1 MQGNPPA
8 LISKPVM
15 RQLSV
20 HELQTLME
28 ATPEARPRLL
38 DVREPW
44 EFDLARIDGSDL
56 IPMQAIPNQVEQLD
70 RTHPTVVICH
80 HGTRSLQVVAFLER
94 LGFENLHNLR
104 GGIDAWARQVD
115 PSVPLY

>member
-1 MQGNPPA
+1 
-8 LISKPVM
+8 M

-20 HELQTLME
+20 QDLHAMLTGDSN
-28 ATPEARPRLL
+28 AKPRLL

-44 EFDLARIDGSDL
+44 EFQLAHIEGSEL
-56 IPMQAIPNQVEQLD
+56 RPMQTIPNLIDELD
-70 RTHPTVVICH
+70 RSHPTVVICH

-94 LGFENLHNLR
+94 QGFQNLHNLR

-115 PSVPLY
+115 PGVALY

>member
-1 MQGNPPA
+1 
-8 LISKPVM
+8 M

-20 HELQTLME
+20 QALHAMME
-28 ATPEARPRLL
+28 GEPRARPRLL

-44 EFDLARIDGSDL
+44 EYQLARIEGSEL
-56 IPMQAIPNQVEQLD
+56 LPMQTVPTQIDQID
-70 RTHPTVVICH
+70 KTHPTVVICH

-94 LGFENLHNLR
+94 QGFENLHNLQ

-115 PSVPLY
+115 SRVALY

>member
-1 MQGNPPA
+1 
-8 LISKPVM
+8 M

-20 HELQTLME
+20 LELHALME
-28 ATPEARPRLL
+28 GAPQSRPRLL

-44 EFDLARIDGSDL
+44 EFQLAHIEGSEL
-56 IPMQAIPNQVEQLD
+56 LPMQTIPNQIDQLD
-70 RTHPTVVICH
+70 RSHPTVVICH

-115 PSVPLY
+115 VRVALY

>member
-1 MQGNPPA
+1 
-8 LISKPVM
+8 M

-20 HELQTLME
+20 QELHALLE
-28 ATPEARPRLL
+28 GAPPSRPRLL

-44 EFDLARIDGSDL
+44 EFQLAHIDGSEL
-56 IPMQAIPNQVEQLD
+56 LPMQTIPHQVDQLD
-70 RTHPTVVICH
+70 RSHPTVVICH

-94 LGFENLHNLR
+94 HGFENLHNLQ

-115 PSVPLY
+115 SRVPLY

>member
-1 MQGNPPA
+1 
-8 LISKPVM
+8 M

-20 HELQTLME
+20 LELHALMQG
-28 ATPEARPRLL
+28 APLSRPRLL

-44 EFDLARIDGSDL
+44 EFQLAHIEGSEL
-56 IPMQAIPNQVEQLD
+56 LPMQTIPNQIDQLD
-70 RTHPTVVICH
+70 RSHPTVVICH

-94 LGFENLHNLR
+94 LGFENMHNLQ

-115 PSVPLY
+115 TRVALY

>member
-1 MQGNPPA
+1 
-8 LISKPVM
+8 M

-20 HELQTLME
+20 QELQALME
-28 ATPEARPRLL
+28 GAPQSRPRLL

-44 EFDLARIDGSDL
+44 EFQLAHIDGSEL
-56 IPMQAIPNQVEQLD
+56 LPMQTIPNRVDQLD
-70 RTHPTVVICH
+70 RSHPTVVICH

-94 LGFENLHNLR
+94 HGFENLHNLQ

-115 PSVPLY
+115 SRVPLY

>member
-1 MQGNPPA
+1 
-8 LISKPVM
+8 M
-15 RQLSV
+15 RQLTAQQ
-20 HELQTLME
+20 LQSLME
-28 ATPEARPRLL
+28 AAPAARPRLL

-44 EFDLARIDGSDL
+44 EFQLARIDGSEL
-56 IPMQAIPNQVEQLD
+56 VPMREIPNQVEQLE

-94 LGFENLHNLR
+94 AGFKNLHNLQ

-115 PSVPLY
+115 TRVPLY